1 MPTRPSVHG
10 TRLALC
16 FASTC
21 LTVSAALAG
30 SPIPAKPAPVSQP
43 PEIAEATPVTDA
55 LLSAQSLALL
65 DSPEAPP
72 APARRTPRAG
82 SAMTALIKRLVERG
96 VLPKEDGEDLVQVA
110 EEEAQAIRAE
120 AAAETAAAIAE
131 AVPPAASP
139 TAKRVTYIPETVKSE
154 LRDQIK
160 SEVLAQAR
168 NENWAAPRSSPEW
181 TSRMRFFGDIRI
193 RGEGLSYP
201 DGNDTTGTF
210 PNFNAINT
218 GKPFDISGT
227 TFSPQYNVDQN
238 RQRVRLRAR
247 LGMEADLSDGFTA
260 GLRIGTG
267 ENNSPVSANQSLGL
281 ASQGQG
287 GNFSKYAI
295 WLDRGYLRYE
305 VGPSATKNLSLYG
318 GRFDNPFF
326 STTTIWSNELG
337 FDGLALKARYE
348 LARGFTPFI
357 TAGAFAVF
365 NTDLNF
371 ATNQSTKFKSDD
383 KYLYAAQAGFD
394 WKITKDFTAKFGTAY
409 YYFDNIAGR
418 LSDPF
423 LPLSADDQGNTD
435 NSRPSFAQ
443 KGNTYRAL
451 RQIIP
456 DELNGFGT
464 TNQFQ
469 YFGLASSFEE
479 LALTGRLEYN
489 RFEPVQI
496 ALTGEYVK
504 NLAFDRDAINQFA
517 VNNRGANSSSGGV
530 GDFEGGDTAWY
541 VDLKVG
547 TAALEKRWDW
557 SVNLGYRYV
566 ESDAVVDG
574 FNDQDFGGGGTN
586 MKGFTLG
593 GALAVGKNV
602 WLGARWFSA
611 DEIAGPPLRSD
622 TLQFDIN
629 GKF

>member
-1 MPTRPSVHG
+1 MPNRPSDHG

-16 FASTC
+16 LASTC
-21 LTVSAALAG
+21 FAASTTLAG
-30 SPIPAKPAPVSQP
+30 TPLPEKSAFDDLPA
-43 PEIAEATPVTDA
+43 IAQATPVTDA
-55 LLSAQSLALL
+55 LTSADSLALL
-65 DSPEAPP
+65 DAPQSAP
-72 APARRTPRAG
+72 APAARPRRAG
-82 SAMTALIKRLVERG
+82 GAMTALLKRLVERG
-96 VLPKEDGEDLVQVA
+96 VLPKEDGEELIQVA
-110 EEEAQAIRAE
+110 EEEAEAIRAE

-131 AVPPAASP
+131 AVPPQASP

-168 NENWAAPRSSPEW
+168 NENWAAPRTAPEW
-181 TSRMRFFGDIRI
+181 TSRMRVFGDVRI
-193 RGEGLSYP
+193 RGEGISYP
-201 DGNDTTGTF
+201 DGNDNTGAF

-218 GKPFDISGT
+218 GKPFDVSGT
-227 TFSPQYNVDQN
+227 TFSPQYNVDQE
-238 RQRVRLRAR
+238 RRRARLRAR
-247 LGMEADLSDGFTA
+247 FGIEADLSDGFTA
-260 GLRIGTG
+260 GVRIGTG

-305 VGPSATKNLSLYG
+305 LGSQPTKNLSIYA

-326 STTTIWSNELG
+326 STTTVWSNELG
-337 FDGLALKARYE
+337 FDGLALRARYE
-348 LARGFTPFI
+348 VARGFTPFL
-357 TAGAFAVF
+357 AGGAFPVF

-371 ATNQSTKFKSDD
+371 ATNQPTKFKSDD
-383 KYLYAAQAGFD
+383 KYLYGVQGGFD
-394 WKITKDFTAKFGTAY
+394 WKISKDFTAKFGAAY
-409 YYFDNIAGR
+409 YYFDNITGR

-423 LPLSADDQGNTD
+423 IPLSADDQGNTD

-451 RQIIP
+451 RNIIP
-456 DELNGFGT
+456 DELNGYGT

-469 YFGLASSFEE
+469 YFGLASEFKE

-496 ALTGEYVK
+496 SLTGEYVK
-504 NLAFDRDAINQFA
+504 NLAFDHDAINAVA
-517 VNNRGANSSSGGV
+517 VNNRGPNSSSGALGNF
-530 GDFEGGDTAWY
+530 DGGDTAWY

-547 TAALEKRWDW
+547 SQALEKRWDW
-557 SVNLGYRYV
+557 NVNLGYRYV

-593 GALAVGKNV
+593 GALALGKNV

-611 DEIAGPPLRSD
+611 DEIAGPPLKSD
-622 TLQFDIN
+622 VLQFDIN